1 MSFVSLLN
9 FKANIY
15 SVTFAQDRATG
26 QQQKQLTLVAENVPC
41 AFQNSG
47 GSVARNGRISTGTNS
62 DRLYILPQAFEIKKH
77 THIIG
82 VNGVN
87 YNITE
92 VIDMGGRERYLRLN
106 LERTSLN
113 D

>member
-1 MSFVSLLN
+1 MSFAGLLN

-15 SVTFAQDRATG
+15 NVTFAQDSATG

-47 GSVARNGRISTGTNS
+47 GSVERNGRISTGTNS
-62 DRLYILPQAFEIKKH
+62 DRLYILSQAFEIKKH
-77 THIIG
+77 THIIA

-92 VIDMGGRERYLRLN
+92 VIDLGGRGRYLRLN
-106 LERTSLN
+106 LERISLN